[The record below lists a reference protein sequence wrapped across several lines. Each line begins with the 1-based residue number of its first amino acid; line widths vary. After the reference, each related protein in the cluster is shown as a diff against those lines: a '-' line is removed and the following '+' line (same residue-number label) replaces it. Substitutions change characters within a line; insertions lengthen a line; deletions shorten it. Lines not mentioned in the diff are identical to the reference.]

1 MAAWRPEP
9 TLTDKQVNRAMRLVI
24 GDGLASEAMTTLTSG
39 TFLVAMLV
47 LLNANNFQIG
57 LLAGLPTFTN
67 VFQLL
72 SVWLVRR
79 FNNRRAIVVISSFL
93 ARTPLIIIGLLI
105 LIFKSIPVESIVFIL
120 FFHYFFGSVAGPC
133 WNAWMKDLIPEK
145 ALGTYFSKRT
155 SYTTLLNI
163 LLGLAAAF
171 LVDYVKNNRITAE
184 INVYACLFIAGG
196 IGGIISALCLSN
208 TAEPLGKVT
217 TGNILTVLQRPLR
230 DRNFRKL
237 LVFNSAWVFALNIA
251 TPFFVVFMMKKMGL
265 SISWIIA
272 LTITSQICSILTVR
286 MWGRFA
292 DRYSNKT
299 IIGICAPLYILVL
312 IGWCYVGIYTREY
325 LNVILLFVIHAGTGI
340 ANAGINLSLTNI
352 SLKLSPAEESVVYL
366 STKNIITALFSFV
379 APLMGGY
386 MADYF
391 SSRTLSIDAQW
402 VGPHWQ
408 KVIHLLDLHEF
419 KFLFLIAAGLAF
431 IAAELLL
438 GVKETGE
445 VAKNVVRR
453 MMRTSLRNNL
463 KEYFLIG
470 QLIDLHDAF
479 RNLFR
484 KRKMQEQ
491 ENISS
496 SSPGGIH
503 ARNQV

>member
-1 MAAWRPEP
+1 MAWRPDP
-9 TLTDKQVNRAMRLVI
+9 TLTDKQVHRAMRLVI

-93 ARTPLIIIGLLI
+93 ARTPLIIIGVLI

-120 FFHYFFGSVAGPC
+120 FFHYFFGSIAGPC

-163 LLGLAAAF
+163 LLGLGAAF
-171 LVDYVKNNRITAE
+171 LVDYTKNNRITAE
-184 INVYACLFIAGG
+184 INVYACLFIGGG
-196 IGGIISALCLSN
+196 IAGILSALFLSS
-208 TAEPLGKVT
+208 TSEPQGRVT

-272 LTITSQICSILTVR
+272 LTISSQICSILTVR

-312 IGWCYVGIYTREY
+312 IGWCYVGIYTRDY
-325 LNVILLFVIHAGTGI
+325 LNLVLLFVIHAGTGI

-379 APLMGGY
+379 APLIGGY

-391 SSRTLSIDAQW
+391 SKRSLSIDAQW
-402 VGPHWQ
+402 TSPHWQ
-408 KVIHLLDLHEF
+408 KVIHLLNLHEF
-419 KFLFLIAAGLAF
+419 NFLFLIAAGLAF
-431 IAAELLL
+431 IAVELLVT
-438 GVKETGE
+438 VKETGE

-453 MMRTSLRNNL
+453 MMRTTIRSNL

-479 RNLFR
+479 RNLL
-484 KRKMQEQ
+484 KRRGKEMPEKI
-491 ENISS
+491 NHP
-496 SSPGGIH
+496 PGGGIPTQH
-503 ARNQV
+503 

>member
-1 MAAWRPEP
+1 MAWRPEP
-9 TLTDKQVNRAMRLVI
+9 TLTDKKVNRAMRLVI

-79 FNNRRAIVVISSFL
+79 FNNRRAIVVICSFL

-105 LIFKSIPVESIVFIL
+105 LTFKSIPVESVVFIL
-120 FFHYFFGSVAGPC
+120 FFHYFFGSIAGPC

-171 LVDYVKNNRITAE
+171 FVDYTKHNRITAE
-184 INVYACLFIAGG
+184 INIYACLFIAGG
-196 IGGIISALCLSN
+196 IAGIISALCLSN
-208 TAEPLGKVT
+208 TPEPLGKVT
-217 TGNILTVLQRPLR
+217 TGNIITVLQRPLR

-299 IIGICAPLYILVL
+299 IIGI
-312 IGWCYVGIYTREY
+312 
-325 LNVILLFVIHAGTGI
+325 
-340 ANAGINLSLTNI
+340 
-352 SLKLSPAEESVVYL
+352 
-366 STKNIITALFSFV
+366 
-379 APLMGGY
+379 
-386 MADYF
+386 
-391 SSRTLSIDAQW
+391 
-402 VGPHWQ
+402 
-408 KVIHLLDLHEF
+408 
-419 KFLFLIAAGLAF
+419 
-431 IAAELLL
+431 
-438 GVKETGE
+438 
-445 VAKNVVRR
+445 
-453 MMRTSLRNNL
+453 
-463 KEYFLIG
+463 
-470 QLIDLHDAF
+470 
-479 RNLFR
+479 
-484 KRKMQEQ
+484 
-491 ENISS
+491 
-496 SSPGGIH
+496 
-503 ARNQV
+503 

>member
-1 MAAWRPEP
+1 MSWRPEP
-9 TLTDKQVNRAMRLVI
+9 ILTEKQVNRAMKLVI
-24 GDGLASEAMTTLTSG
+24 ADGLASEAMIALTSG

-47 LLNANNFQIG
+47 LLDANNFQIG

-67 VFQLL
+67 IFQLL

-93 ARTPLIIIGLLI
+93 ARTPLLIIGVLI
-105 LIFKSIPVESIVFIL
+105 LFLKSIPVETIVFIL

-145 ALGTYFSKRT
+145 ALGAYFSKRT
-155 SYTTLLNI
+155 SYTQLFNI
-163 LLGLAAAF
+163 VLGLLAAF
-171 LVDYVKNNRITAE
+171 VVDYTKNHRITAE
-184 INVYACLFIAGG
+184 VNVYACLFIVGG
-196 IGGIISALCLSN
+196 IAGIMSALFLSN
-208 TAEPLGKVT
+208 TAEPMGRVT

-265 SISWIIA
+265 SISWIIGLGIA
-272 LTITSQICSILTVR
+272 SQICSILTVR

-292 DRYSNKT
+292 DNYSNKT
-299 IIGICAPLYILVL
+299 VIGICAPLYMLCL

-325 LNVILLFVIHAGTGI
+325 LNILLLFVIHAGMGVS
-340 ANAGINLSLTNI
+340 NAGINLSLTNI
-352 SLKLSPAEESVVYL
+352 SLKLSPADESVVYL
-366 STKNIITALFSFV
+366 STKNIITALFSFI
-379 APLMGGY
+379 APLIGGY

-391 SSRTLSIDAQW
+391 SSRSLSIDAQW
-402 VGPHWQ
+402 KSPDWQ

-431 IAAELLL
+431 IAAELLIT
-438 GVKETGE
+438 VKETGE

-453 MMRTSLRNNL
+453 MMRTSIKSNL

-479 RNLFR
+479 RNLLR
-484 KRKMQEQ
+484 RRTEKVAEV
-491 ENISS
+491 ENDQPVNSS
-496 SSPGGIH
+496 
-503 ARNQV
+503 

>member
-1 MAAWRPEP
+1 MAVWRPEP
-9 TLTDKQVNRAMRLVI
+9 TLTDKQVTRAMRLVI

-79 FNNRRAIVVISSFL
+79 FNNRRAIVVICSFL
-93 ARTPLIIIGLLI
+93 ARTPLMIIGLLI

-163 LLGLAAAF
+163 LLGLGAAF
-171 LVDYVKNNRITAE
+171 MVDYVKHNRITTE

-196 IGGIISALCLSN
+196 IAGIISALCLSN
-208 TAEPLGKVT
+208 TPEPLGKVT
-217 TGNILTVLQRPLR
+217 TGNIITVLQRPLR

-325 LNVILLFVIHAGTGI
+325 LNILLLFVIHAGTGI

-379 APLMGGY
+379 APLIGGY

-391 SSRTLSIDAQW
+391 SKRTLSIDAQW

-408 KVIHLLDLHEF
+408 KVIHLVDLHEF
-419 KFLFLIAAGLAF
+419 KFLFLIAAVLAF

-438 GVKETGE
+438 AVKETGE

-453 MMRTSLRNNL
+453 MMRTSIRNNL
-463 KEYFLIG
+463 KDYFLIG

-484 KRKMQEQ
+484 RRESQTHEK
-491 ENISS
+491 ID
-496 SSPGGIH
+496 SPPTGG
-503 ARNQV
+503 

>member
-1 MAAWRPEP
+1 MAWRPEP

-24 GDGLASEAMTTLTSG
+24 GDGLASEAMITLTSG

-79 FNNRRAIVVISSFL
+79 FNNRRAIVVICSFL
-93 ARTPLIIIGLLI
+93 ARTPLIIIGVLI
-105 LIFKSIPVESIVFIL
+105 LVFKSIPVESIVLIL
-120 FFHYFFGSVAGPC
+120 FFHYFFGSIAGPC

-145 ALGTYFSKRT
+145 ALGTYFAKRT

-171 LVDYVKNNRITAE
+171 LVDYTKHNRITAE
-184 INVYACLFIAGG
+184 INVYACLFIGGG
-196 IGGIISALCLSN
+196 IAGILSALFLSN
-208 TAEPLGKVT
+208 TTEPLGKVT
-217 TGNILTVLQRPLR
+217 TGNIVTVLQRPLR

-325 LNVILLFVIHAGTGI
+325 LNILLLFVIHAGTGI

-366 STKNIITALFSFV
+366 STKNIITALFSFI
-379 APLMGGY
+379 APLIGGY
-386 MADYF
+386 MADFF
-391 SSRTLSIDAQW
+391 STRSLAIDAQW
-402 VGPHWQ
+402 SSPHWN
-408 KVIHLLDLHEF
+408 KIIHLLSLNEF
-419 KFLFLIAAGLAF
+419 KFLFLIAAVLAF
-431 IAAELLL
+431 IAVEMLVT
-438 GVKETGE
+438 VKETGE

-453 MMRTSLRNNL
+453 MMRTSIRNNL
-463 KEYFLIG
+463 KDYFLIG

-479 RNLFR
+479 RNLLK
-484 KRKMQEQ
+484 KRKIQGQ
-491 ENISS
+491 PPLKGDPPLHSS
-496 SSPGGIH
+496 NTT
-503 ARNQV
+503 A

>member
-1 MAAWRPEP
+1 MAWRPEP

-79 FNNRRAIVVISSFL
+79 FNNRRAIVVICSFL
-93 ARTPLIIIGLLI
+93 ARTPLIIIGVLI
-105 LIFKSIPVESIVFIL
+105 LVFKSIPVESIVFIL
-120 FFHYFFGSVAGPC
+120 FFHYFFGSIAGPC

-171 LVDYVKNNRITAE
+171 LVDYTKNNRITAE
-184 INVYACLFIAGG
+184 INIYACLFIGGG
-196 IGGIISALCLSN
+196 IAGIISALCLSN
-208 TAEPLGKVT
+208 TSEPLGKVT

-312 IGWCYVGIYTREY
+312 IGWCYVGIYTKEY
-325 LNVILLFVIHAGTGI
+325 LNIFLLFVIHAGTGI

-366 STKNIITALFSFV
+366 STKNIITALFSFI
-379 APLMGGY
+379 APLIGGY

-391 SSRTLSIDAQW
+391 SSRSLLVDAQW
-402 VGPHWQ
+402 QSPHWH

-438 GVKETGE
+438 AVKETGE

-453 MMRTSLRNNL
+453 MMRTSIRNNL

-479 RNLFR
+479 RNLIR
-484 KRKMQEQ
+484 RRGKETTEKIGHPPTESLP
-491 ENISS
+491 N
-496 SSPGGIH
+496 
-503 ARNQV
+503 

>member
-9 TLTDKQVNRAMRLVI
+9 ELTDKQVNRAMRLVI

-79 FNNRRAIVVISSFL
+79 FNNRRAIVVICSFL

-163 LLGLAAAF
+163 LLGLGAAF
-171 LVDYVKNNRITAE
+171 LVDYVKHNRITTE

-325 LNVILLFVIHAGTGI
+325 LNIILLFIIHAGTGI

-438 GVKETGE
+438 AVKETGE

-453 MMRTSLRNNL
+453 MMRTSIRNNL

-484 KRKMQEQ
+484 RRERQVQEGI
-491 ENISS
+491 N
-496 SSPGGIH
+496 SPPTGGIH
-503 ARNQV
+503 TQNQV

>member
-1 MAAWRPEP
+1 MSWRPEP

-79 FNNRRAIVVISSFL
+79 FNNRRAIVVICSFL
-93 ARTPLIIIGLLI
+93 ARTPLLIIGLLI

-155 SYTTLLNI
+155 SYTTAFNI
-163 LLGLAAAF
+163 ILGLATAF
-171 LVDYVKNNRITAE
+171 IVDYTKHNRITTE
-184 INVYACLFIAGG
+184 INIYACLFIGGG
-196 IGGIISALCLSN
+196 IAGMLSALFLSN
-208 TAEPLGKVT
+208 TPEPMGKVT
-217 TGNILTVLQRPLR
+217 SGNILSVLQRPLR
-230 DRNFRKL
+230 DPNFRKL

-292 DRYSNKT
+292 DKYSNKT

-312 IGWCYVGIYTREY
+312 IGWCYVGIYTREL
-325 LNVILLFVIHAGTGI
+325 LNIVLLFIIHAGTGI

-366 STKNIITALFSFV
+366 STKNIITALFSFI
-379 APLMGGY
+379 APLIGGY

-391 SSRTLSIDAQW
+391 SSRSLAINAQW
-402 VGPHWQ
+402 IGPHWQ
-408 KVIHLLDLHEF
+408 KVIHLLDLQEF
-419 KFLFLIAAGLAF
+419 KLLLLIAAGLAF
-431 IAAELLL
+431 ISAELLL
-438 GVKETGE
+438 AVKETGE

-484 KRKMQEQ
+484 RRERQVQEGI
-491 ENISS
+491 N
-496 SSPGGIH
+496 SPPTGGIH
-503 ARNQV
+503 TQNQV

>member
-1 MAAWRPEP
+1 MAWRPEP
-9 TLTDKQVNRAMRLVI
+9 TLTDKQVHRGMQLVI

-93 ARTPLIIIGLLI
+93 ARTPLIIIGVLI
-105 LIFKSIPVESIVFIL
+105 LVFKSIPVESMVFIL
-120 FFHYFFGSVAGPC
+120 FFHYFFGSIAGPC
-133 WNAWMKDLIPEK
+133 WNAWMKDLVPEK
-145 ALGTYFSKRT
+145 ALGVYFSKRT
-155 SYTTLLNI
+155 SYTTFLNI
-163 LLGLAAAF
+163 ILGLAAAF
-171 LVDYVKNNRITAE
+171 VVDYAKNNRLTAE
-184 INVYACLFIAGG
+184 INVYACLFIGGG
-196 IGGIISALCLSN
+196 IAGILSALFLSN
-208 TAEPLGKVT
+208 CPEPQGKLT
-217 TGNILTVLQRPLR
+217 TGNIVTVLQRPLR

-292 DRYSNKT
+292 DRFSNKT
-299 IIGICAPLYILVL
+299 IISICAPLYILVL
-312 IGWCYVGIYTREY
+312 IGWCYVGIYTRDIFN
-325 LNVILLFVIHAGTGI
+325 LVLLFVIHAGTGI

-366 STKNIITALFSFV
+366 STKNIITALFSFI
-379 APLMGGY
+379 APLIGGY
-386 MADYF
+386 LADYF
-391 SSRTLSIDAQW
+391 SKRSLSIDAQW
-402 VGPHWQ
+402 TSPTWQ

-419 KFLFLIAAGLAF
+419 NFLFLIAAGLAF
-431 IAAELLL
+431 IAVELL
-438 GVKETGE
+438 VTVRETGE

-453 MMRTSLRNNL
+453 MMRTTIKSNL

-479 RNLFR
+479 RNLLRRR
-484 KRKMQEQ
+484 KETTEK
-491 ENISS
+491 ISDF
-496 SSPGGIH
+496 
-503 ARNQV
+503 

>member
-1 MAAWRPEP
+1 
-9 TLTDKQVNRAMRLVI
+9 
-24 GDGLASEAMTTLTSG
+24 
-39 TFLVAMLV
+39 
-47 LLNANNFQIG
+47 
-57 LLAGLPTFTN
+57 
-67 VFQLL
+67 
-72 SVWLVRR
+72 
-79 FNNRRAIVVISSFL
+79 L
-93 ARTPLIIIGLLI
+93 ARTPLLIIGLLI

-120 FFHYFFGSVAGPC
+120 FFHYFFGSIAGPC

-145 ALGTYFSKRT
+145 ALGTYFAKRT
-155 SYTTLLNI
+155 SFTTLLNI
-163 LLGLAAAF
+163 LLGLTAAF
-171 LVDYVKNNRITAE
+171 MVDYTKHNRITAE
-184 INVYACLFIAGG
+184 INVYACLFIGGG
-196 IGGIISALCLSN
+196 IAGILSALFLSN
-208 TAEPLGKVT
+208 TSEPLAKVT
-217 TGNILTVLQRPLR
+217 TGNIVTVLQRPLR

-325 LNVILLFVIHAGTGI
+325 LNILLLFVIHAGTGI

-366 STKNIITALFSFV
+366 STKNIITALFSFI
-379 APLMGGY
+379 APLIGGY
-386 MADYF
+386 LADYF
-391 SSRTLSIDAQW
+391 STRSLTLNAKW
-402 VGPHWQ
+402 TGPHWS
-408 KVIHLLDLHEF
+408 KIVHLLDLHEF
-419 KFLFLIAAGLAF
+419 KFLFLIAAVLAF
-431 IAAELLL
+431 IAVELLVT
-438 GVKETGE
+438 VKETGE

-453 MMRTSLRNNL
+453 MMRTTIRSNL

-479 RNLFR
+479 RTLLR
-484 KRKMQEQ
+484 RRGKEHTEK
-491 ENISS
+491 ITH
-496 SSPGGIH
+496 PPAGGLP
-503 ARNQV
+503 

>member
-1 MAAWRPEP
+1 MAWRPEP
-9 TLTDKQVNRAMRLVI
+9 ELTDKQVNRAMRLVI

-79 FNNRRAIVVISSFL
+79 FNNRRAIVVICSFL

-163 LLGLAAAF
+163 LLGLGAAF
-171 LVDYVKNNRITAE
+171 LVDYVKHNRITTE

-325 LNVILLFVIHAGTGI
+325 LNIILLFIIHAGTGI

-438 GVKETGE
+438 AVKETGE

-453 MMRTSLRNNL
+453 MMRTSIRNNL
-463 KEYFLIG
+463 KDYFLIG

-484 KRKMQEQ
+484 RRERQVQEGI
-491 ENISS
+491 N
-496 SSPGGIH
+496 SPPTGGIH
-503 ARNQV
+503 TQNQV